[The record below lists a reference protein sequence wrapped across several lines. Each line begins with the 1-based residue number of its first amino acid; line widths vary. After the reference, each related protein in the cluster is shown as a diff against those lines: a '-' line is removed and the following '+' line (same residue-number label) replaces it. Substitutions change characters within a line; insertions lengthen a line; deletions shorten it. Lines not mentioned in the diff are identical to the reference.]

1 MDPKKQEILNRLTG
15 TWQLLSSEFRTSGG
29 EVIYPLGE
37 DAGGQCILTPDGYM
51 SGQVMRRDRP
61 SFAAGDQASGTPD
74 EIKAALEGYVSY
86 YGPFD
91 IDPARKQL
99 TTHVEGSLFPNWI
112 GEDQVRFYEFSE
124 NRLTLKT
131 PPIPLGD
138 DEVTGY
144 LIWERR

>member
-1 MDPKKQEILNRLTG
+1 MNTDQKEVLAQIAGVWR
-15 TWQLLSSEFRTSGG
+15 LLSSEFRTSGG

-37 DAGGQCILTPDGYM
+37 DAVGQCILTSDGYM
-51 SGQVMRRDRP
+51 SGQLMRRDRP
-61 SFAAGDQASGTPD
+61 LFAAGNQAAGTPE
-74 EIKAALEGYVSY
+74 EIRAALEGYVSY

-91 IDPARKQL
+91 IDPAKQQL

-112 GEDQVRFYEFSE
+112 GEEQLRFYEIAE
-124 NRLTLKT
+124 NRLTLRT

>member
-1 MDPKKQEILNRLTG
+1 MNPQQQEILNHLAGAWR
-15 TWQLLSSEFRTSGG
+15 LLSSEFRTSRGD
-29 EVIYPLGE
+29 VIYPLGE
-37 DAGGQCILTPDGYM
+37 DAGGQCILTKEGYM
-51 SGQVMRRDRP
+51 SGQLMRRDRP
-61 SFAAGDQASGTPD
+61 LFAAGNQAAGTPE

-91 IDPARKQL
+91 IDPARQQL

-112 GEDQVRFYEFSE
+112 GEDQVRFYELTE
-124 NRLTLKT
+124 NRLTLRT

-144 LIWERR
+144 LIWERL